1 MSTPFD
7 PPRPLPLTDADREVW
22 AAAWREYERAS
33 ARAADQYEALPI
45 THRYYGRIAK
55 CQKCRCDVPEHGLCR
70 MCRRRP

>member
-1 MSTPFD
+1 MSTPR

-22 AAAWREYERAS
+22 AEYQRAG
-33 ARAADQYEALPI
+33 ARATDQYEALPI
-45 THRYYGRIAK
+45 SHRFYGRIAK